1 MFNKVK
7 FGFIETSTEKRTTKI
22 IKLQLLKRTNNLE
35 LYFEIGRY
43 ILKILLHRQC
53 KLSLGSL

>member
-35 LYFEIGRY
+35 LYFEIRY
-43 ILKILLHRQC
+43 ILKILLHIQC
-53 KLSLGSL
+53 KLSLGIL